1 MHERPVFLFGPYRLS
16 PATRELLRDGEPIA
30 VPARVF
36 DCITYLVEHRARAV
50 GRDEL
55 GAAVWGKVEVSE
67 AQLTQTILRVRRLLG
82 DDAGDQGVIRTVP
95 RFGYHWTSAVR
106 VENEQATTPAAP
118 DPELTEPESHAAPAQ
133 APSPPHATLAPR
145 PRFAWAVLALLVLTA
160 AGAASLLLPT
170 RTPAPASNSVTVAAH
185 GALVLPVDAH
195 DDGGH
200 AWIRLGAVDVIADRL
215 RAAGLPVPPTET
227 TLALLGAGAADTNS
241 LLRGAGTQWVVNSRA
256 SRSANGWR
264 VVLQANDARDSQ
276 LTASVED
283 ADLLTAIRNGADLL
297 LRQMGLTPP
306 AASGRNPAVDEVL
319 QHARAAMLENDFET
333 ARRVL
338 TGSATATIEEP
349 ELRYQLAVLAFRSG
363 RLDEA
368 EAQLH
373 GLLDDESGNTDRRR
387 RSQIHYTLGAI
398 AMMRDHPADAE
409 QAFDQALAA
418 LDRDRDLLDYGK
430 ALGGRGGARLTLG
443 RQQDGFDDIGAARTL
458 LEQAGDRLAL
468 ARMNLA
474 FGIALLRRD
483 QAAEAIPVLTTALAQ
498 LEPFGAINERA
509 HGYSALCN
517 AQLERLDYAAAWQA
531 NESAWAL
538 LAHIGN
544 PLNRA
549 ETLLDR
555 LALLLDRG
563 QFRAAVPLFAEV
575 DALEL
580 GAYAS
585 LDGRRDSLHAQHAWD
600 RGDATETLARTEAA
614 IPKLKTE
621 DRDASDRMVL
631 LRQRALLALDRR
643 EQAAKPSAADD
654 RSIDLQLARAEL
666 VAADGDS
673 AAAGQAFAAALAD
686 AESRN
691 LPAAIVRVAGS
702 MIPYLLTHRRTDTAS
717 AILGRLTP
725 LAGQDFD
732 SALLRVRVHQAAG
745 RLQAWTDALREARS
759 LAGER
764 TIPADLQ
771 VQPPLNMGLPAAR
784 PEVSSLR

>member
-1 MHERPVFLFGPYRLS
+1 MRERIVFHFGVYRLS
-16 PATRELLRDGEPIA
+16 PATRELCRDGEPIA

-55 GAAVWGKVEVSE
+55 GAAVWGKADVSE

-95 RFGYHWTSAVR
+95 RFGYHWTAAVQ
-106 VENEQATTPAAP
+106 VENEQAMAPAALESESAGP
-118 DPELTEPESHAAPAQ
+118 DVAPVQ
-133 APSPPHATLAPR
+133 ASGPPRGTLAAR
-145 PRFAWAVLALLVLTA
+145 AVRRRFAWAASALLVLAA
-160 AGAASLLLPT
+160 AGAALVLLRTHAPPLMHSSAT
-170 RTPAPASNSVTVAAH
+170 RTAH

-195 DDGGH
+195 DDGGY
-200 AWIRLGAVDVIADRL
+200 AWIRLGGVDVIADRL

-227 TLALLGAGAADTNS
+227 TLALLGAGAADRNE
-241 LLRGAGTQWVVNSRA
+241 LLRGASTQWVVGSRA

-264 VVLQANDARDSQ
+264 VILQANDSGGGQ
-276 LTASVED
+276 LTASAED
-283 ADLLTAIRNGADLL
+283 ADLLTAIRKGADLL
-297 LRQMGLTPP
+297 LGQMGLAPP
-306 AASGRNPAVDEVL
+306 AAPSRNPAVDEVL
-319 QHARAAMLENDFET
+319 QRARAAMLENDFET
-333 ARRVL
+333 AQRVL
-338 TGSATATIEEP
+338 TKSAAATIEEP
-349 ELRYQLAVLAFRSG
+349 ELRYQLAVLAFRAG
-363 RLDEA
+363 RLDDA

-373 GLLDDESGNTDRRR
+373 RLLDDESGAADPRR
-387 RSQIHYTLGAI
+387 RSQIHYTLAAI
-398 AMMRDHPADAE
+398 AMMRDRPANAE
-409 QAFDQALAA
+409 RAFDQALAP
-418 LDRDRDLLDYGK
+418 LDRDRDPLDYGK

-443 RQQDGFDDIGAARTL
+443 RQQDGFDDLGAARTL

-483 QAAEAIPVLTTALAQ
+483 QAAEATPVLTSALSQ

-531 NESAWAL
+531 NEAAWAL
-538 LAHIGN
+538 LAHIGD

-549 ETLLDR
+549 ETVLDR
-555 LALLLDRG
+555 IALLLDRG
-563 QFRAAVPLFAEV
+563 QFHVAATLFAEA

-580 GAYAS
+580 GAHAS
-585 LDGRRDSLHAQHAWD
+585 LDGRRDSLHAQYAWD
-600 RGDATETLARTEAA
+600 RGDAAETRARADAA

-621 DRDASDRMVL
+621 DPDASDRMVL
-631 LRQRALLALDRR
+631 LRQRALLALGRR
-643 EQAAKPSAADD
+643 EQAALPPATNAP
-654 RSIDLQLARAEL
+654 SIDLRLARAEL
-666 VAADGDS
+666 AATDGDG

-686 AESRN
+686 AESHN
-691 LPAAIVRVAGS
+691 QPAAIVRVAGS
-702 MIPYLLTHRRTDTAS
+702 MIPYLLTKGRTDTAS

-725 LAGQDFD
+725 FAGQDFD
-732 SALLRVRVHQAAG
+732 AALLRVRVHQAAG
-745 RLQAWTDALREARS
+745 RLQAWTDALRDARA

-771 VQPPLNMGLPAAR
+771 VPPPGAGLRAAR
-784 PEVSSLR
+784 SEVPSQR